1 MSTKGEATVGKTL
14 DDLWEKLERIEQ
26 MLVATN
32 NSVDISRVTEK
43 VVEKPKTVKLE
54 EAMKIFVATYCSA
67 FKEKYG
73 TRPVLD
79 GASVAE
85 AKRIV
90 KAVGLERSTMLVQ
103 AYLQMDDPKYL
114 AKCHDL
120 LSLRMDLN
128 RVSVA
133 LDKGRKDPHRKSTL
147 DVLNEVEPH
156 AQRALR
162 KPN

>member
-1 MSTKGEATVGKTL
+1 MGRTL
-14 DDLWEKLERIEQ
+14 EEIWEKLERIEQ

-32 NSVDISRVTEK
+32 NSVEISRVTS

-54 EAMKIFVATYCSA
+54 EAMKIFVAAYCNA

-79 GASVAE
+79 GASIAE

-90 KAVGLERSTMLVQ
+90 KGVGLERSTMLVQ

-114 AKCHDL
+114 SKCHDL

-133 LDKGRKDPHRKSTL
+133 LDKGRKDPHKKSTL
-147 DVLNEVEPH
+147 EVINEMMGEES
-156 AQRALR
+156 AARSLR
-162 KPN
+162 TTNRPS